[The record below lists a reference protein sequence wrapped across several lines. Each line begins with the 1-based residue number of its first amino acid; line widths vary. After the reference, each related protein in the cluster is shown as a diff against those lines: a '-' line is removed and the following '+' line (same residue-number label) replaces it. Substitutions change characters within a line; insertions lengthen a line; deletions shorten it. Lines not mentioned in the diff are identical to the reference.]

1 MGDKILLV
9 WSAVAFVTFAT
20 VAVLGYIASR
30 GLIALVDVP
39 PWQGPHFPRIS
50 IVVAARDEAK
60 NVEQA
65 ARSLLSLDWPDLEIV
80 MVDDR
85 SRDGTGEILDR
96 LAKQD
101 PRLHVVH
108 VTELPPGWLGKN
120 HALQLGADAATGGWI
135 LFTDGDVLFHPDTL
149 RQAVALANDHQLD
162 HLTVGPEAPVSGLLL
177 QAAIAGFG
185 VFFSLFTR
193 AWKLRDPR
201 SSAHI
206 GVGAFNLVRRAAY
219 KRAGGHS
226 ALPLRPDDDLKLGKR
241 LKETGCAQEIAMGRG
256 RLSVEWYGS
265 LREMAQGLE
274 KNSFA
279 SLEYSVPATIVAVL
293 AVLALFAFPF
303 LGMVIADGTARVLF
317 AATYVL
323 QALATA
329 ESARR
334 LGLDPWLGPMFPFS
348 AGFLAYVVVRSMVVT
363 LRAGGIRWRGTFY
376 PLADLKRNKV

>member
-9 WSAVAFVTFAT
+9 WSSVAFVTFAA
-20 VAVLGYIASR
+20 VAVLGYRAARS
-30 GLIALVDVP
+30 LTALVDVP
-39 PWQGPHFPRIS
+39 PWRGPHFPKVS

-60 NVEQA
+60 GVEQG
-65 ARSLLSLDWPDLEIV
+65 ARSLLALDWPDLEIV

-85 SRDGTGEILDR
+85 STDGTGEILDR
-96 LAKQD
+96 LAAKD
-101 PRLHVVH
+101 RRLRVVH
-108 VTELPPGWLGKN
+108 VTELPQGWLGKN
-120 HALQLGADAATGGWI
+120 HALQLGADAAQGGWL

-149 RQAVALANDHQLD
+149 RQAIAYANTHQLD
-162 HLTVGPEAPVSGLLL
+162 HLTVGPEAPVPGLLL
-177 QAAIAGFG
+177 QAAVAGFG

-193 AWKLRDPR
+193 AWKVRDPG

-219 KRAGGHS
+219 LRAGGHTT
-226 ALPLRPDDDLKLGKR
+226 LRLRPDDDLKLGKR
-241 LKETGCAQEIAMGRG
+241 LKQTGSAQDIVMGRG

-265 LREMAQGLE
+265 LREMAHGLE
-274 KNSFA
+274 KNAFA
-279 SLEYSVPATIVAVL
+279 SMEYSVPATVAAVVVVL
-293 AVLALFAFPF
+293 LLFMVPFFGMALT
-303 LGMVIADGTARVLF
+303 DGLPRILF
-317 AATYVL
+317 GATYVL

-363 LRAGGIRWRGTFY
+363 LRTGGIRWRGTFY
-376 PLADLKRNKV
+376 PLAELKRNRV